1 MTFDWKKYAIILA
14 DGLLAVYLLLA
25 VTAFNR
31 PDESSEVCNEVNIH
45 IEESIIKGFLKA
57 DDIKVQLQRAHLY
70 PLGDPLSA
78 VDTRKME
85 DALRQNPFVKE
96 AQVYKSQ
103 TGHVYVN
110 LTQRLPIIRVKADN
124 GEDYYLDEL
133 GNIMPNTHFVS
144 DLAIA
149 TGPIN
154 HAYAKKTLTR
164 VGRFLAQ
171 NPLWSNQVE
180 QLNVLSDGSMEMVP
194 RVGDHIVYLGRPV
207 KLDHKFARLE
217 KFYRYGLSKAGWNK
231 YSYSSLEFDNQIICK
246 KRNYNK

>member
-1 MTFDWKKYAIILA
+1 
-14 DGLLAVYLLLA
+14 
-25 VTAFNR
+25 
-31 PDESSEVCNEVNIH
+31 
-45 IEESIIKGFLKA
+45 
-57 DDIKVQLQRAHLY
+57 
-70 PLGDPLSA
+70 
-78 VDTRKME
+78 
-85 DALRQNPFVKE
+85 
-96 AQVYKSQ
+96 
-103 TGHVYVN
+103 
-110 LTQRLPIIRVKADN
+110 
-124 GEDYYLDEL
+124 
-133 GNIMPNTHFVS
+133 MPNTYFVS

-154 HAYAKKTLTR
+154 DAYAKKTLTR

-231 YSYSSLEFDNQIICK
+231 YSYISLEFDNQIICK
-246 KRNYNK
+246 KRNYKK